1 MSGTPIYEAEN
12 REGEKATL
20 TEREFCDRVGISR
33 MTAYRLREAGR
44 LSYCQVGDRVLYLP
58 KHVDEFLASVER
70 RARIE
75 SQQ

>member
-1 MSGTPIYEAEN
+1 
-12 REGEKATL
+12 
-20 TEREFCDRVGISR
+20 
-33 MTAYRLREAGR
+33 MTAYRLREAGK

-75 SQQ
+75 GQ

>member
-1 MSGTPIYEAEN
+1 MSDTPNYEAGSRDE
-12 REGEKATL
+12 EKATL

-58 KHVDEFLASVER
+58 KHVDEFLASVEK
-70 RARIE
+70 RARAE
-75 SQQ
+75 GR